1 MKHKLYIARTSLLL
15 AVMVIMSTGCAAPI
29 KRVFRTSAKAE
40 MKADFIREHK
50 KMALKY
56 GNQGKIKK
64 ALEQWEIVAALDIED
79 AEAQR
84 RIENTRTQIDRAVER
99 ALNKARWYERKGK
112 TDSALKH
119 YIVALKFDTDNTT
132 AYEALQQISKKG
144 MLKIKPKPIGKGYTH
159 PVTKKPLATKKTS
172 AKTSA
177 TKKTPLC
184 DIAKGKRLLLKKRSA
199 EAISLFRQCIKQ
211 TPGDQNILNLLRKS
225 YYKNLKL
232 LVQKNRFSEAKNK
245 LEEALIYFPEDSSFI
260 SIVAGVEVTTVEE
273 KTPADKKAQV
283 KSLVDQAKKLR
294 KEGDLE
300 GALQRWEDVLDI
312 QPGYP
317 GADAEVANI
326 RNEISIKILLNKASG
341 FKKKGKYDKAVEEWN
356 KVLGMDA
363 RNKEAREGIAE
374 VEARVVDT
382 YYRQGLIHYKN
393 QRLEQAI
400 QQWEKLLI
408 IDPDH
413 KKAKIYIN
421 KARRMLKKLEEIDA
435 TSRQ

>member
-15 AVMVIMSTGCAAPI
+15 AAMIIMSTGCAAPI
-29 KRVFRTSAKAE
+29 KRVFRSSAKAE

-56 GNQGKIKK
+56 GNQGEIKK

-84 RIENTRTQIDRAVER
+84 RIENTRAQIDRAVDR
-99 ALNKARWYERKGK
+99 ALNKARWYEREGK

-144 MLKIKPKPIGKGYTH
+144 MLKIKPEPIGKGYTH
-159 PVTKKPLATKKTS
+159 PVTKKSLATTKKSATKKTS
-172 AKTSA
+172 
-177 TKKTPLC
+177 LC
-184 DIAKGKRLLLKKRSA
+184 DIAKGKRLLLKKRSS
-199 EAISLFRQCIKQ
+199 EAVSLFRQCIKK
-211 TPGDQNILNLLRKS
+211 TPGDQNILKLLRKS
-225 YYKNLKL
+225 YNKDLKV
-232 LVQKNRFSEAKNK
+232 LVRKNRFSEAKNK
-245 LEEALIYFPEDSSFI
+245 LEEALIYFPEDSSLI

-294 KEGDLE
+294 KEGALE

-317 GADAEVANI
+317 GAEAKVANI
-326 RNEISIKILLNKASG
+326 RNEISIQILLNKATG
-341 FKKKGKYDKAVEEWN
+341 FKKKGKYDKALEEWN

-400 QQWEKLLI
+400 QQWEKLLT

-435 TSRQ
+435 NSRQ

>member
-15 AVMVIMSTGCAAPI
+15 AVMIIMSTGCAAPI

-56 GNQGKIKK
+56 GNQGEIKK

-84 RIENTRTQIDRAVER
+84 RIENTRAQIDRAVDR

-144 MLKIKPKPIGKGYTH
+144 MLKIKPEPVGKGYTR
-159 PVTKKPLATKKTS
+159 PVTKKPLAT
-172 AKTSA
+172 
-177 TKKTPLC
+177 TKKMSPC
-184 DIAKGKRLLLKKRSA
+184 DIAKGKRLLLKKRSS
-199 EAISLFRQCIKQ
+199 EAVSLFRQCIKK
-211 TPGDQNILNLLRKS
+211 TPGDQNILKLLRKS
-225 YYKNLKL
+225 YNKDLKL

-245 LEEALIYFPEDSSFI
+245 LEEALIYFPEDSSLI

-273 KTPADKKAQV
+273 KTPADKKTQV

-317 GADAEVANI
+317 GAEAEVANI
-326 RNEISIKILLNKASG
+326 RNEISIKILLNKAAG

-356 KVLGMDA
+356 KVLSMDA
-363 RNKEAREGIAE
+363 RSKEAREGIAE

-400 QQWEKLLI
+400 QQWEKLLT
-408 IDPDH
+408 IDPEH